1 LGNIIRDCEYNQD
14 KILFNCTKNYLE
26 NFIIKRNLYCQQY
39 CPLECDS
46 IDYTFVLRNYS
57 SNLTQLFIYFN
68 QLKYLHKF
76 ENPKSEPYNLISN
89 IGGILSLFLGVSLV
103 SVFEAGQLI
112 FQILTVLLNKNKQ
125 EEKDEKPTT
134 NIEKS
139 IDEEIKELKQEI
151 LNEIIIQLMNY
162 GKANKFEKDEIT
174 EENSINSINDSK
186 KKPSTLG
193 ETTMSTKS
201 EMDFIKVANL
211 MPNMEETIMKVKDEI
226 VVEKN
231 TISQHRQYDTE
242 TKMDVEKSLIPSIL
256 GGTNN
261 KIKSELEFMEKK
273 ILMTSIEEKIMKKK
287 DEIDCSIFQQR
298 QDDTD
303 QNVDIPDIL
312 GGTINKIKSEM
323 AYIKNSLAKPS
334 IMDEA
339 KMRLENE
346 INNIKGSIPKQSS
359 MDEAKMRLENEINNI
374 KGAVSKPSIIMDE
387 AKDE

>member
-1 LGNIIRDCEYNQD
+1 
-14 KILFNCTKNYLE
+14 
-26 NFIIKRNLYCQQY
+26 
-39 CPLECDS
+39 
-46 IDYTFVLRNYS
+46 
-57 SNLTQLFIYFN
+57 
-68 QLKYLHKF
+68 
-76 ENPKSEPYNLISN
+76 
-89 IGGILSLFLGVSLV
+89 
-103 SVFEAGQLI
+103 
-112 FQILTVLLNKNKQ
+112 
-125 EEKDEKPTT
+125 
-134 NIEKS
+134 
-139 IDEEIKELKQEI
+139 
-151 LNEIIIQLMNY
+151 MNY

-186 KKPSTLG
+186 KKPSTFG
-193 ETTMSTKS
+193 ETTMSKKS

-287 DEIDCSIFQQR
+287 DEIDRSIFQQR